1 MNPLKNEENPL
12 FKRFNNLNLKN
23 RMREDSPEISFDG
36 KYENKVLQKWF
47 LYLFGIYF
55 LQWSYDSFEYG
66 NRISRRKVV
75 LVGERN
81 VDGLNIKFV

>member
-36 KYENKVLQKWF
+36 KYENKVLQK
-47 LYLFGIYF
+47 
-55 LQWSYDSFEYG
+55 
-66 NRISRRKVV
+66 
-75 LVGERN
+75 
-81 VDGLNIKFV
+81 